1 MHGLIVLVK
10 LMIKLL
16 LIRLLRK
23 LKIKVVGLSLCIS
36 IPKENKGRKMEIRRR
51 KEKKEVLNK
60 LHSLNS
66 RVRTVKVFQPNS

>member
-36 IPKENKGRKMEIRRR
+36 IPKANKGRKMEIRRR
-51 KEKKEVLNK
+51 REKREVLNK
-60 LHSLNS
+60 LHSLNN

>member
-23 LKIKVVGLSLCIS
+23 LKIKVVDLSLCIS
-36 IPKENKGRKMEIRRR
+36 IPKANKGRKMEIRRR

-60 LHSLNS
+60 LHSHNS